1 MSKRK
6 AKSIIVPA
14 ILETPAEITQNLIT
28 EAASD
33 PVIETE
39 TPDVAAEIESIDQAL
54 AELDLDASEPI
65 VLEQSETLDGTVVQT
80 VLHADGTETVREV
93 TADEA
98 YGPEETSAEDT
109 TGETVLEP
117 EAPSE
122 EMPSLTEVFASF
134 DDETVTK
141 TTHEI
146 SEALT
151 EREKHELM
159 YGDPNIQN
167 VLKSARRGLVSK
179 RAAKVFLAAHVD
191 PDFINQSRS
200 GAARYNAK
208 GLLKIADIIKAL
220 TDGEIHNAVNIACMK
235 SLFAFRRAGE
245 PYTADLAKASVSDK
259 IRITDAKIKALLVR
273 HTVSQSTAS
282 TQASSTMNAL
292 VTLGVVRAEG
302 SRNKPTYHLVDN
314 PLTRQLEQVLF
325 PKIAQEKE
333 QENIAA

>member
-65 VLEQSETLDGTVVQT
+65 YTTEELEAKTIDEQIAEDDLI
-80 VLHADGTETVREV
+80 LGTEE
-93 TADEA
+93 EPQ
-98 YGPEETSAEDT
+98 PED
-109 TGETVLEP
+109 TGETVHEP

-122 EMPSLTEVFASF
+122 EMPTLTEVFASF

-325 PKIAQEKE
+325 PKIAQEEE